1 VREPSSVG
9 LRAAGAGLADDLAR
23 LVALADGQ
31 SLPIGRA
38 MTAMEDRGYA
48 LALVFLA
55 FPFVLP
61 IPSLGM
67 SAPIGFFLALAGL
80 AMARGATPDLPG
92 FLQRREIAFPALRAL
107 AALVEKGRR
116 LSAHVLRPRLGAL
129 TAGPARMAIGLSLCC
144 AAIILA
150 LPIPLPLSNF
160 FPAVAILL
168 LAVGLLE
175 GDGLL
180 VMAGHV
186 ATAGLC
192 VGLYLAWGVA
202 LLGVMRALAWVM

>member
-1 VREPSSVG
+1 MRDASGVS
-9 LRAAGAGLADDLAR
+9 LRPAGHRLGDDLAR
-23 LVALADGQ
+23 LLELADGQ
-31 SLPIGRA
+31 SLPIGRVMAA
-38 MTAMEDRGYA
+38 MDDRGYA
-48 LALVFLA
+48 LALMFLA

-80 AMARGATPDLPG
+80 ALARGSTPDLPA
-92 FLQRREIAFPALRAL
+92 FLQRRQIAFPALRAL
-107 AALVEKGRR
+107 AATVEKARR
-116 LSAHVLRPRLGAL
+116 ISSHVLRPRLGAL

-180 VMAGHV
+180 VLAGHM

-192 VGLYLAWGVA
+192 VGPYLAWGA
-202 LLGVMRALAWVM
+202 AQLGAMRALAWVM